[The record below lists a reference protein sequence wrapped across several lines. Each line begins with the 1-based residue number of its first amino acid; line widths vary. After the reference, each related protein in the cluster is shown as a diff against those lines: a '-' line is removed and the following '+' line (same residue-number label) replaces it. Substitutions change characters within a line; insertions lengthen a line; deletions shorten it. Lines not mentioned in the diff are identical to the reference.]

1 MKTLVCVKRVPATG
15 ARIVLTEDQQEIN
28 TRNLGFVISPHEEC
42 GVEQAVQLKEAH
54 GGEATVLTLGPEE
67 SVDQLRWALSLGI
80 DKAVLLPTDGGD
92 WDPIATADAL
102 IEAIKQIQE
111 EDGAFDL
118 MIFGNE
124 SADNGG
130 YQVGIRVAH
139 ALGLP
144 IVGGVKSLE
153 IVAGKAIAKRQVGKG
168 WEVYELPLPAVVT
181 VKEGI
186 TWPRYPSLPGRMR
199 AKKKPITRI
208 EPTAKDGGLNKIRL
222 LNPVESA
229 SEVEVLGEGPAAATK
244 VVEKMKE
251 LGVI

>member
-15 ARIVLTEDQQEIN
+15 ARIVLTEDEQEIN

-54 GGEATVLTLGPEE
+54 GGEATVMTLGSEE

-80 DKAVLLPTDGGD
+80 DKAVLLPTDGSD

-102 IEAIKQIQE
+102 IDAIRQLGDE
-111 EDGAFDL
+111 GEDFDL

-144 IVGGVKSLE
+144 IVGGIKSLE
-153 IVAGKAIAKRQVGKG
+153 IVDGKAIAKRQIGKG

-208 EPTAKDGGLNKIRL
+208 EPQAKDGGLAKIRL
-222 LNPVESA
+222 KNPVETQ
-229 SEVEVLGEGPAAATK
+229 SEVEILGEGPAAASQ
-244 VVEKMKE
+244 VVAKMKE